1 MKTIFTIALILI
13 LSSCT
18 TSVFAIND
26 FERGINSNNKIT
38 LVDYIQDNGFG
49 IYNGVN
55 VCNPT
60 NDPTYDPNN
69 DHLRYTNEF
78 YGISILYPCVWQKVA
93 LEDMAQPDPNSPIV
107 VGFISPP
114 NIDGDPSMAFVVISA
129 YELKSGTI
137 DQLVDGVTND
147 LRQSLDTEIL
157 DSIQTTLAGYNP
169 AQGIV
174 YQVSGD
180 PAFDDGKAKI
190 LNLYTQ
196 VNDSVYK
203 ITYKAGTEYYDNHFP
218 IVENMIN
225 SIQFTEGSDLPD
237 SFSTLKGMIGNMK

>member
-1 MKTIFTIALILI
+1 MKIIFIIGLISILI
-13 LSSCT
+13 SAT

-26 FERGINSNNKIT
+26 FNHRINYDNKIT
-38 LVDYIQDNGFG
+38 LVEYSLDSGFG
-49 IYNGVN
+49 MYNGVN
-55 VCNPT
+55 ICNPT
-60 NDPTYDPNN
+60 NDPTYDPNS
-69 DHLRYTNEF
+69 DHLRYIDEF

-93 LEDMAQPDPNSPIV
+93 LEDMSQQNPNSPLV

-114 NIDGDPSMAFVVISA
+114 NIDGDPSMAFVVIGVF
-129 YELKSGTI
+129 ELKSGTL
-137 DQLVDGVTND
+137 DQLVNGITNEMEQASD
-147 LRQSLDTEIL
+147 IELL

-180 PAFDDGKAKI
+180 PDFADGNAKI

-196 VNDSVYK
+196 VNDRVYK
-203 ITYKAGTEYYDNHFP
+203 IIYKAGTEYYDNHFP

-225 SIQFTEGSDLPD
+225 SIQFTDGSDLPD
-237 SFSTLKGMIGNMK
+237 SFSTLKGMINNLN